1 MTKPILPPATLG
13 IVGGGQLGQMMA
25 LAAKPMGYRVVV
37 LDPQINAPAAQI
49 ADQQLVAN
57 YDDESALRNLADIA
71 DVITYEFENVSQEA
85 LANAVPA
92 KQLPQGTQLLHITA
106 NRLREKHLSRIWD
119 CQLRHLRPSI
129 MSLRWMRVA
138 IRYHYQQS

>member
-85 LANAVPA
+85 LANSVPA
-92 KQLPQGTQLLHITA
+92 KQLRTL
-106 NRLREKHLSRIWD
+106 W
-119 CQLRHLRPSI
+119 
-129 MSLRWMRVA
+129 
-138 IRYHYQQS
+138 